1 MMEFIVLLL
10 ALVGVA
16 VCALVVHRH
25 QKAAAWNRE
34 LDQAFGATAQRE
46 IPRHRSL

>member
-10 ALVGVA
+10 AFVVVA

-34 LDQAFGATAQRE
+34 LEQAFGSTVQRE
-46 IPRHRSL
+46 MPRHRSL